1 MITALDSAVLDANS
15 EELGVSVSKLME
27 NAGRALAGKVDSM
40 GPRRALFICGSGNN
54 GGDGYTAARMCSSPH
69 DVCAFRPPKSALCRA
84 AAEGSETVVYDEVNL
99 SDYDLLVDC
108 VLGTGQSGTL
118 RPEYVRYIERVNSSG
133 CRVVACDMPTGLGTG
148 TCVKADITVT
158 FHDIKEGMD
167 APECGTVIIA
177 DIGIPA
183 DASGVVGRGD
193 FLRYPRPDPGSH
205 KGQNGRL
212 LIVGGG
218 PYIGAPAM
226 AALGALRAGADLVTI
241 MTPESSA
248 VQIGSM
254 SPAYMVRTLK
264 GDWLKPEHL
273 YTILSIA
280 DGSDAV
286 LIGPGLGTA
295 KDTAEAV
302 RALVRE
308 VRKPMVIDA
317 DGINCLAGATPE
329 SLKDVVLT
337 PHSREAIGLLGSEDP
352 ASFCR
357 EKGCVLLIKGPEDR
371 IYSDVDMRVNR
382 TGCVGMTVG
391 GTGDVLA
398 GICAGLLSKGMRP
411 KDAAALGAYI
421 SGKAGEMA
429 FDEKSYGMLPTDVI
443 ERIPDVLREYL

>member
-27 NAGRALAGKVDSM
+27 NAGRALAEEVDSLE
-40 GPRRALFICGSGNN
+40 PRRALFICGSGNN
-54 GGDGYTAARMCSSPH
+54 GGDGYTAAGMCSSPH
-69 DVCAFRPPKSALCRA
+69 DVCAFRPPKSPLCRT
-84 AAEGSETVVYDEVNL
+84 AAEGLETVVYDEVNL
-99 SDYDLLVDC
+99 SDYDVLVDC

-118 RPEYVRYIERVNSSG
+118 RPEYMGYIERVNSSG
-133 CRVVACDMPTGLGTG
+133 CKVVACDMPTGLGG
-148 TCVKADITVT
+148 TACVRADVTVT

-167 APECGTVIIA
+167 VPECGTVIIA
-177 DIGIPA
+177 DIGIPE
-183 DASGVVGRGD
+183 DASRIVGKGD
-193 FLRYPRPDPGSH
+193 FLRYPVPDPGSH

-226 AALGALRAGADLVTI
+226 AALGALRTGADLVTV

-254 SPAYMVRTLK
+254 SPAYMVRALE
-264 GDWLKPEHL
+264 GERLKPEHL
-273 YTILSIA
+273 YAVLSVA
-280 DGSDAV
+280 DNVDAV

-295 KDTAEAV
+295 GDTAEAV
-302 RALVRE
+302 RTLIE
-308 VRKPMVIDA
+308 KIDKPMVIDA
-317 DGINCLAGATPE
+317 DGINCLAGAVLD
-329 SLKDVVLT
+329 SLEDVVLT
-337 PHSREAIGLLGSEDP
+337 PHSREAIGILGSADP

-357 EKGCVLLIKGPEDR
+357 EKGCVLLIKGPEDKV
-371 IYSDVDMRVNR
+371 YSPVDTRMNR
-382 TGCVGMTVG
+382 TGCAGMTVG

-421 SGKAGEMA
+421 SGKAGELA
-429 FDEKSYGMLPTDVI
+429 FDERSYGMLPTDVI
-443 ERIPDVLREYL
+443 DRIPDVLREHL